1 MMATWQARN
10 LPVLCA
16 NPDRKVQMADK
27 VIYCAGAVAK
37 SMKKPAARWSG
48 SASPI
53 YRFTT
58 KPVRNWPPCW
68 MAEDSGG
75 GDGPKTDIPG
85 AANAGIDALFI
96 SGGLAG
102 ASGHAIDTP
111 QDIAALLAE
120 ENTHA
125 HYAMRHLVW

>member
-53 YRFTT
+53 TGLPQARE
-58 KPVRNWPPCW
+58 NWPPCW
-68 MAEDSGG
+68 MREDLAVGMARK
-75 GDGPKTDIPG
+75 PIFP
-85 AANAGIDALFI
+85 ALPMP
-96 SGGLAG
+96 
-102 ASGHAIDTP
+102 D
-111 QDIAALLAE
+111 
-120 ENTHA
+120 
-125 HYAMRHLVW
+125 